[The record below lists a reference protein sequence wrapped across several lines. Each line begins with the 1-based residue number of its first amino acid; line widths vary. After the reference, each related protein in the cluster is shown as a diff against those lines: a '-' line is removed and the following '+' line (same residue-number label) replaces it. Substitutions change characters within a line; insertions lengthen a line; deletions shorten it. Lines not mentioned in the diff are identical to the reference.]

1 MTHSDQI
8 LRSKLAQD
16 DVDGNFFE
24 DTVKQV
30 IAQSKGAL
38 LKYKMILERQS
49 KVFIVWGP
57 AFGQLEILTRASIR
71 DGQTKQI
78 IGPSLTVIYTND
90 GHGRPLG
97 IVTMESD
104 DVAKLRTEPKAVAR
118 EILKKVNLLQASR
131 VLASQDAAL
140 RSNLIRLANEKPEL
154 RVHLIP
160 LLRVEASA
168 KTSKLQSRQEAI
180 LKKYLEGGG
189 NAMSFD
195 DLPSATVK
203 ALEAVKDQETLWSDV
218 ERWLG
223 DNNNPH
229 LKSKWATQQ
238 KVAHKA
244 ILFSEGLDKTAV
256 RDGQAFMV
264 YKVDPI
270 DNNSKFYEG
279 LIIEE
284 DSNPGNPQS
293 EVSGFRVLRRWGALT
308 DSGQT
313 GRIDGA
319 KYDEMDDYWFPTLNG
334 AKMELRKH
342 YMKRLTNGYKS
353 AFGDEHTTPDGHKLP
368 MGEYPVG
375 LTRKPG
381 FGWGS
386 QSITN
391 CSPALHNL
399 QEALAN
405 ARKEII
411 TTGKASAVQEDLM
424 RAVQILKTVAS
435 ADSTMATKILKAVNL
450 VLRRLSGS
458 PRFLPDEDGKALAGN
473 LKTIQT
479 YVGKQ
484 LSLCNEG

>member
-1 MTHSDQI
+1 MTHTDQI
-8 LRSKLAQD
+8 LRSKLVKLAQ
-16 DVDGNFFE
+16 
-24 DTVKQV
+24 
-30 IAQSKGAL
+30 
-38 LKYKMILERQS
+38 
-49 KVFIVWGP
+49 
-57 AFGQLEILTRASIR
+57 
-71 DGQTKQI
+71 
-78 IGPSLTVIYTND
+78 TN
-90 GHGRPLG
+90 
-97 IVTMESD
+97 
-104 DVAKLRTEPKAVAR
+104 
-118 EILKKVNLLQASR
+118 
-131 VLASQDAAL
+131 
-140 RSNLIRLANEKPEL
+140 PEL

-160 LLRVEASA
+160 LLRTTKMAAGNDLAALSKQMDKAMKGLPTNGGVGWVMEVIRGKLADGEMPSKKQVVQTIHNGKDWAEKYHRQNWGGVVEVLEKLLDKGLVKDASA
-168 KTSKLQSRQEAI
+168 KTSKLMSRQEAI

-195 DLPSATVK
+195 DLPSSTVK

-391 CSPALHNL
+391 CSPALHSL

-424 RAVQILKTVAS
+424 RAVQILKAVAS
-435 ADSTMATKILKAVNL
+435 ADSTMAAKILKAVNL

-458 PRFLPDEDGKALAGN
+458 PRFLPDEDGKALSGN

-484 LSLCNEG
+484 LSLCGEG